1 MELDGTTY
9 VAIFIAIMLAID
21 KIASWIVNVDRAK
34 DVVDKRN
41 PLTELKA
48 KVEKHDDLLERDHQH
63 LIEHDKDIKKLN
75 SDFSSLIADV
85 KADNSMI
92 KKLLFMVLDGMTGEA
107 NKEDLKEAKAEL
119 LEHISK

>member
-1 MELDGTTY
+1 MDFDSTTW
-9 VAIFIAIMLAID
+9 VAIFIAIIIAVD
-21 KIASWIVNVDRAK
+21 KVSSWIVNIDRAK
-34 DVVDKRN
+34 EVVDKRN
-41 PLTELKA
+41 PTNEIKA
-48 KVEKHDDLLERDHQH
+48 RLDKHDELLERDHMH
-63 LIEHDKDIKKLN
+63 LMEHDKDIKKLN
-75 SDFSSLIADV
+75 NDFSNLIADV